1 MLCYCCFVISK
12 RDVDNELRGDE
23 LSSIRFIRVPCRSE
37 SVTEKE
43 AADMIVREARLLC
56 GE

>member
-1 MLCYCCFVISK
+1 MLLLFC

-37 SVTEKE
+37 SDTEK

>member
-1 MLCYCCFVISK
+1 M
-12 RDVDNELRGDE
+12 DNELSGDE
-23 LSSIRFIRVPCRSE
+23 LSSIRFIRVPGHSK

-43 AADMIVREARLLC
+43 AAEMIVREARLLC